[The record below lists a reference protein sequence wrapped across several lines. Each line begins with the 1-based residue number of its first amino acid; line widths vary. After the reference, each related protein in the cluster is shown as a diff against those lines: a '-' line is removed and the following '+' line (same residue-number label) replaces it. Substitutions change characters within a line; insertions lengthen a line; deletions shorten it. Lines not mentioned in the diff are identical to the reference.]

1 MQKSSHHQDP
11 YQDRYQNQSF
21 LFLFVRVRLSKPRG
35 SQHFLTLPRQ
45 RNRRLNKW
53 LTGFGTSA
61 IAVFCLLGF
70 TGEFGWTQ
78 TSQDIE
84 LEVGVVQRFGRQPT
98 DQIILK
104 ATEGD
109 RLTLTFLAG
118 DRTPQ
123 TVQTPEVTLKIS
135 QQPLTESILEE
146 RLVLSN
152 HRSFENAEAKANKLR
167 QKGLQVEIAQPGSW
181 QVWAKREVYQTPL
194 LRRLLLVSLPAEIA
208 KTAFLDTGLQNQQ
221 LTVNWQLNGYS
232 YHRRELEITAG
243 KGLIQVSR
251 SKNDRDRRL
260 YPGKLRIQPNA
271 HGNFTLVNQVA
282 LETYLRGVVP
292 HEVGADAP
300 NAALEAQAII
310 ARTYVLRNLRRFAVD
325 DYQICADTQ
334 CQVYK
339 GIGESW
345 EPADQAIAATAGKV
359 LTYNNELVDALYSST
374 TGGITAPF
382 SDMWDGS
389 DRPYLQ
395 AVIDSVS
402 NIWDLSKVNLSSEEN
417 FRKFISLQKGFNE
430 EDWDGLFRWRETSLM
445 AKLNQDLRK
454 YLERQKHP
462 FVNFKTIQLL
472 EVVERS
478 PAGRAIAIK
487 VTTDMGRLLLRKDEI
502 LQAFYAPLSTLF
514 YLEPIYGADKTLK
527 GYVFVGGG
535 FGHGVGLSQT
545 GSHRLADLGWSSDRI
560 LKFYYPGSELQPI
573 NDGIIFWQDP
583 DPQSSNP

>member
-1 MQKSSHHQDP
+1 
-11 YQDRYQNQSF
+11 
-21 LFLFVRVRLSKPRG
+21 
-35 SQHFLTLPRQ
+35 
-45 RNRRLNKW
+45 

-70 TGEFGWTQ
+70 TGEFAWTQ

-104 ATEGD
+104 ATDGD

-123 TVQTPEVTLKIS
+123 TLETTEVTLKIS
-135 QQPLTESILEE
+135 QQPLAESTLEE

-152 HRSFENAEAKANKLR
+152 HRSFENAEAKANEFR

-194 LRRLLLVSLPAEIA
+194 LRRLLLVSLPAEVA
-208 KTAFLDTGLQNQQ
+208 KTAFLDTGIQNQQ
-221 LTVNWQLNGYS
+221 LTVTWQFNGYS
-232 YHRRELEITAG
+232 YHRRELEISAG

-271 HGNFTLVNQVA
+271 HGNFTLVNQVP
-282 LETYLRGVVP
+282 LESYLRGVVP

-300 NAALEAQAII
+300 DAALAAQAII

-334 CQVYK
+334 CQVYQ
-339 GIGESW
+339 GIGETW
-345 EPADQAIAATAGKV
+345 EPADRAIAATEGKV

-374 TGGITAPF
+374 TGGVTAPF

-395 AVIDSVS
+395 AVIDSVA
-402 NIWDLSKVNLSSEEN
+402 NIWDLSQRNLASEEN
-417 FRKFISLQKGFNE
+417 FRKFISLEKGFNE
-430 EDWDGLFRWRETSLM
+430 DDWDGLFRWRETSLM
-445 AKLNQDLRK
+445 PKLNQDLRK

-462 FVNFKTIQLL
+462 FVNFKTIQQI
-472 EVVERS
+472 EVAERS
-478 PAGRAIAIK
+478 PAGRAIVLK
-487 VTTDMGRLLLRKDEI
+487 VTTDIGPLLLRKDEI

-545 GSHRLADLGWSSDRI
+545 GSHRLANLGWSSDRI

-583 DPQSSNP
+583 DRKSSNP

>member
-11 YQDRYQNQSF
+11 YQNQSF
-21 LFLFVRVRLSKPRG
+21 LFLFVGVHLSEPRG
-35 SQHFLTLPRQ
+35 SQDFLTLSRQ

-53 LTGFGTSA
+53 LTGFGTA
-61 IAVFCLLGF
+61 ALAVFCLLGF
-70 TGEFGWTQ
+70 TGEFAWSK

-98 DQIILK
+98 DEIILQ

-118 DRTPQ
+118 DRTTQ
-123 TVQTPEVTLKIS
+123 TLETTEVTLKIS
-135 QQPLTESILEE
+135 PQPLTTPTLEE

-208 KTAFLDTGLQNQQ
+208 KTAFLETGIQNQQ
-221 LTVNWQLNGYS
+221 LTVTWQLNGYS

-251 SKNDRDRRL
+251 SKNDREPRL

-271 HGNFTLVNQVA
+271 HGNFTLVNQVP

-292 HEVGADAP
+292 HEVGAGAP
-300 NAALEAQAII
+300 DAALEAQAII

-339 GIGESW
+339 GIGDTW
-345 EPADQAIAATAGKV
+345 PPADRAIAATAGKV

-374 TGGITAPF
+374 TGGVTAPF
-382 SDMWDGS
+382 SDMWDGF

-395 AVIDSVS
+395 AVIDSVA
-402 NIWDLSKVNLSSEEN
+402 NIWDLSKMNLSSEEN
-417 FRKFISLQKGFNE
+417 FRKFISLEKGKGFNE
-430 EDWDGLFRWRETSLM
+430 EDWDGLFRWRETGLI
-445 AKLNQDLRK
+445 AQLNQDLRK

-462 FVNFKTIQLL
+462 LANFKTIQVL

-478 PAGRAIAIK
+478 PAGRVIVLK
-487 VTTDMGRLLLRKDEI
+487 VTTDIGSLLLRKDEI

-545 GSHRLADLGWSSDRI
+545 GSHRLANLGWSSDRI
-560 LKFYYPGSELQPI
+560 LKFYYPGSQLQPI
-573 NDGIIFWQDP
+573 NDKIIFWQDP
-583 DPQSSNP
+583 DRQSSNP